1 MRVSELSTPAETCLH
16 VRRTRQFLEN
26 LQPQNRQPC
35 FSLPRCHNMLGED
48 HNIPIPL
55 HQKPELTELFDEKQ
69 VLVARVQVGM

>member
-1 MRVSELSTPAETCLH
+1 
-16 VRRTRQFLEN
+16 
-26 LQPQNRQPC
+26 
-35 FSLPRCHNMLGED
+35 MLGED